1 MKAKFDISLGHHKN
15 FTALSNM
22 PVLSSQPM
30 YVICHSSR
38 ATLFFFSLN
47 AIYIFIWFLFLFS
60 ANKSDWVLDKFDV
73 TVPMS
78 TYLVAYTINDFE
90 FRESPADG
98 DVVFRIWARRDAI
111 SQVKQYKY
119 DTRITMRQITKLQK
133 L

>member
-1 MKAKFDISLGHHKN
+1 
-15 FTALSNM
+15 M
-22 PVLSSQPM
+22 PL
-30 YVICHSSR
+30 C
-38 ATLFFFSLN
+38 FFFFFVN
-47 AIYIFIWFLFLFS
+47 AIYIFIWFSFLFS

-111 SQVKQYKY
+111 SQVNQYKHCVVY
-119 DTRITMRQITKLQK
+119 DAANNKTAENSNINLYRFFFSEYF
-133 L
+133 